1 MYSDGAVCA
10 VCTVM
15 VLYVLLEAGSVAKFL
30 VHGVTL
36 LSVSYSGIQS
46 NPVLCCLCV
55 CVFAYAGAKV
65 HFEQSLVRVI
75 QSDGSLSKHHWPL
88 TEKGRGLP
96 AAVAALVEKAER
108 VRRKIQV

>member
-1 MYSDGAVCA
+1 MYCMYSDGAVCA

-55 CVFAYAGAKV
+55 CVCVCVCRGK
-65 HFEQSLVRVI
+65 
-75 QSDGSLSKHHWPL
+75 GPL
-88 TEKGRGLP
+88 
-96 AAVAALVEKAER
+96 
-108 VRRKIQV
+108 